1 MTKIEHLFMIKTLS
15 KLGLQRNFLNLVN
28 GVVVIFLI
36 AVTMY
41 LRETTYRW
49 KDLFWLMVLEGQS
62 NIT

>member
-1 MTKIEHLFMIKTLS
+1 MIKTLS